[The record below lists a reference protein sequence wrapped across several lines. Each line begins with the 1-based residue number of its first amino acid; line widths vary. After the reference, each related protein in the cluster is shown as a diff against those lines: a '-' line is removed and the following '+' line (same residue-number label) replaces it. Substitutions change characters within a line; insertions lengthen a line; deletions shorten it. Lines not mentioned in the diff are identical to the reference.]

1 MLQIVTRGRPP
12 LNQHAMSDADRK
24 VRSRSARKLAQLNVE
39 VPVAVRDAVRELA
52 KATDRTQGQVLAAA
66 IQAYL
71 DSNGRQ

>member
-12 LNQHAMSDADRK
+12 LAQHAMSNAERK
-24 VRSRSARKLAQLNVE
+24 ASSRKARKLAQLNVE
-39 VPVAVRDAVRELA
+39 IPAEVRKAVQELA
-52 KATDRTQGQVLAAA
+52 DRTERTQADVILAA